1 MANVASHPT
10 AGVPLAL
17 TSGDRSSS
25 AFLRERKKEMQTAA
39 KLLLGKDAI
48 KLSSDWGPANLNL
61 SLDVV
66 DIFANNYN
74 IFEPEV
80 RRGFF
85 YALFFTRGL
94 NSTAASKGN
103 RPRKRRRRIQ
113 TFLTR

>member
-1 MANVASHPT
+1 
-10 AGVPLAL
+10 
-17 TSGDRSSS
+17 
-25 AFLRERKKEMQTAA
+25 MQTAA

-80 RRGFF
+80 RRGVLLRAVFHPRAEF
-85 YALFFTRGL
+85 PPP
-94 NSTAASKGN
+94 SKEIVLEN
-103 RPRKRRRRIQ
+103 VDDEFKR
-113 TFLTR
+113 F